1 MLTEDLYRNI
11 ASLLDC
17 IVHATL
23 HDVMYKDIAMLL
35 EPFSWELYQS
45 KCILSPRRVAMNS
58 SENKMS
64 LNNLATIFG
73 PNLLHPGTTTMEAF
87 LMDVVTPVSVV
98 LFFLNCPE
106 EYFDESLFRAS
117 PDSTAASCAPSQP
130 QESHVSQI
138 SKVFGGSRR
147 ESSGSVRH
155 RPKMKDEEDAGEVS
169 VKAVLRRSQRRKGS
183 TPSKTQS
190 ASSLRSFKESVI

>member
-1 MLTEDLYRNI
+1 MYSGSIDDHVKHLTI
-11 ASLLDC
+11 S
-17 IVHATL
+17 
-23 HDVMYKDIAMLL
+23 
-35 EPFSWELYQS
+35 PFPHPAHPHPKNS
-45 KCILSPRRVAMNS
+45 VAMHS
-58 SENKMS
+58 AENKMS

-117 PDSTAASCAPSQP
+117 PDSTAAAAAAGVSSVAPSQP
-130 QESHVSQI
+130 QESHVSQV
-138 SKVFGGSRR
+138 SRVFGGSRR

-155 RPKMKDEEDAGEVS
+155 RSKGKDDEDSGEIS
-169 VKAVLRRSQRRKGS
+169 VKGVLRRSRRSSKGS
-183 TPSKTQS
+183 TKTQS
-190 ASSLRSFKESVI
+190 ASSLRSFKESAI

>member
-1 MLTEDLYRNI
+1 MALSISGCTDDHINHY
-11 ASLLDC
+11 
-17 IVHATL
+17 T
-23 HDVMYKDIAMLL
+23 
-35 EPFSWELYQS
+35 
-45 KCILSPRRVAMNS
+45 LSPNNSVAKHL

-117 PDSTAASCAPSQP
+117 PDSTAAAGAAAVSSAAPSQP
-130 QESHVSQI
+130 PQESQVSQL
-138 SKVFGGSRR
+138 SRVFGGSRR
-147 ESSGSVRH
+147 ESGGSVRQ
-155 RPKMKDEEDAGEVS
+155 RPKGKEDVDLGDIP
-169 VKAVLRRSQRRKGS
+169 KGVLRRSQRRTSKG
-183 TPSKTQS
+183 TKTQS
-190 ASSLRSFKESVI
+190 ASSLRSFKESAI